1 MASPNSDKGTPPGP
15 SSSAPRLQAG
25 PLEPWTI
32 REKLCLASAVRH
44 NGDQNWMT
52 VSKSMRPFL
61 EAHRPSERFAPKN
74 AAMQY
79 ASLLEGKSR
88 LFYGNRNQG
97 LGLDVSLHPLPSL
110 CTTSLPLPHFIA
122 VHPISPAPLI
132 SSPNDSF
139 TPPSLDHCLPLYFQ
153 RR

>member
-1 MASPNSDKGTPPGP
+1 MASPGSDKATPPGP
-15 SSSAPRLQAG
+15 STSSSSVSRLQAG

-61 EAHRPSERFAPKN
+61 DPHRPVERFAPKN

-79 ASLLEGKSR
+79 AHLLEG
-88 LFYGNRNQG
+88 
-97 LGLDVSLHPLPSL
+97 
-110 CTTSLPLPHFIA
+110 
-122 VHPISPAPLI
+122 
-132 SSPNDSF
+132 
-139 TPPSLDHCLPLYFQ
+139 
-153 RR
+153 